1 MLCNLPHN
9 ICLCMVCPILFY
21 YVLKP
26 ISFQHKQ
33 LVLYHFIIITVFFNN
48 TYLLFFTYYMPEA
61 NLGVLEICVRVVSQ
75 IHPENSVPLLLD
87 LPKKKQRL
95 LEGK

>member
-1 MLCNLPHN
+1 
-9 ICLCMVCPILFY
+9 
-21 YVLKP
+21 
-26 ISFQHKQ
+26 
-33 LVLYHFIIITVFFNN
+33 
-48 TYLLFFTYYMPEA
+48 MPEA

-95 LEGK
+95 QEGASLSTHP